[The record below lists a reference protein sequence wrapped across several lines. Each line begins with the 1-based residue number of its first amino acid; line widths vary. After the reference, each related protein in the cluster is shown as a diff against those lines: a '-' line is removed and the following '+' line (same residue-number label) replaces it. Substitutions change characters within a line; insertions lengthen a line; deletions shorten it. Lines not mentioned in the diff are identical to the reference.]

1 MAEEQI
7 LNGVNVATVSEL
19 VKDVTADPELAK
31 CKFHIKNNWITSG
44 QNQTKVDSFY
54 AAKQEN
60 SHETPFTMNAD
71 EPPLLAGHGKDANPV
86 EYLLHALVSCLTTTL
101 VYHAAVRGIKIE
113 KLESETQGDLD
124 IRGFLGISKEVR
136 CGYQN
141 ISVNFKVKTDAEN
154 IDTLKSLS
162 KLSPVFD
169 VISSGTNVEVNIER
183 IEK

>member
-60 SHETPFTMNAD
+60 SHETPFTLNAD
-71 EPPLLAGHGKDANPV
+71 EPPLLAGRGKDANPV

-101 VYHAAVRGIKIE
+101 VYHAAVRGIKI
-113 KLESETQGDLD
+113 
-124 IRGFLGISKEVR
+124 
-136 CGYQN
+136 
-141 ISVNFKVKTDAEN
+141 
-154 IDTLKSLS
+154 
-162 KLSPVFD
+162 
-169 VISSGTNVEVNIER
+169 
-183 IEK
+183 